1 MNSLTILQGDC
12 CETLKTLPD
21 ESVQC
26 CVTSPP
32 YWKLRDYDHPRQ
44 IGQEKTID
52 EFVQSLVTVF
62 REVRRTIKPDGTLWV
77 NIGDSYASNW
87 PCNRRSEVGNGSLE
101 NGKREAR
108 PPRMPDGLKDKD
120 IVGVPWRVAFAL
132 QADGWWLRSDNIWG
146 KPNGMPESVTDRP
159 TRAHEYVFQLTK
171 SADYFYDYEAVRLP
185 PLPSSVA
192 RLEQHIEGQL
202 GSIRANGGSK
212 TNGTMKAVSRTTD
225 KQRGHSRRHEGFNDR
240 WDAMEKQQQQQGGAA
255 LRSVWWITPAQC
267 DDAHFAVMP
276 NNLAALCIMA
286 SSRTGD
292 TILDPFG
299 GSGTTGQMAIELGR
313 EAILCELNP
322 EYIPLIEQRTSTT
335 PGLAL

>member
-1 MNSLTILQGDC
+1 MSLKILQGDC
-12 CETLKTLPD
+12 RNTLKTIPD
-21 ESVQC
+21 ASVQC

-32 YWKLRDYDHPRQ
+32 YWKLRDYDNEAQ
-44 IGQEKTID
+44 IGQEKTVE
-52 EFVQSLVTVF
+52 EFVQALVSVF
-62 REVRRTIKPDGTLWV
+62 REVRRSLKSDGTLWV

-87 PCNRRSEVGNGSLE
+87 PCNRKSEIGIGSLE

-108 PPRMPDGLKDKD
+108 PPRMPEGLKDKD
-120 IVGVPWRVAFAL
+120 LVGVPWRVAFAL
-132 QADGWWLRSDNIWG
+132 QADGWWLRSDNVWG

-171 SADYFYDYEAVRLP
+171 SADYYYDYEAVRLP

-192 RLEQHIEGQL
+192 RLEKHIEGQL
-202 GSIRANGGSK
+202 GSIRANGGGK
-212 TNGTMKAVSRTTD
+212 TNGTMKAVGRIE
-225 KQRGHSRRHEGFNDR
+225 KQRGHSRRHAGFNDR
-240 WDAMEKQQQQQGGAA
+240 WDAMSVEEQKINGAA
-255 LRSVWWITPAQC
+255 LRSVWWISPAQC

-286 SSRTGD
+286 SSRIGD

-313 EAILCELNP
+313 NAIIHELNP
-322 EYIPLIEQRTSTT
+322 EYISIIEQRTNVT